1 MHLSGE
7 TGRQGESLAAEY
19 YRGRGFDILESNW
32 RYSYYEIDLV
42 ASKGPLLHIVE
53 VKTRYTGEYGH
64 PEESV
69 SPLKLHRLMK
79 AAGRYMGLHPEWKYV
94 QYDILSINLSA
105 GKAPVYF
112 LIEDVYE

>member
-1 MHLSGE
+1 MRLSGE

-19 YRGRGFDILESNW
+19 YRARGFDILETNW

-42 ASKGPLLHIVE
+42 AAKGPLLHIVE
-53 VKTRYTGEYGH
+53 VKTRYTGAYGR

-79 AAGRYMGLHPEWKYV
+79 AAARYMGLHPGWKYV
-94 QYDILSINLSA
+94 EYDVLSINLQA
-105 GKAPVYF
+105 GKPPEYF